1 MENYYSILGVSC
13 NATPAEIKNAYMKL
27 ARQYHPDRFTEEEEK
42 RKANEHFAKIT
53 AAYRVLS
60 DEKLRSEYDKS
71 LEKGIKPQGQAQET
85 QAKNAFTRAIEFLKN
100 KDPWRAVNLLRIACR
115 YDPQP
120 IYLSYL
126 GLALVYTRQYQK
138 EGFEKLQEAMKRLM
152 FNPAVYVNLGL
163 AYEFVG
169 NKDQALKYYYEALN
183 WDGNNPAAKKGIERL
198 QPKKESFFSK
208 LFGGKNEKNQ
218 SP

>member
-1 MENYYSILGVSC
+1 MENYYSILGVSST
-13 NATPAEIKNAYMKL
+13 ATPAEIKNAYMKL
-27 ARQYHPDRFTEEEEK
+27 ARQYHPDRFIDEEEK

-60 DEKLRSEYDKS
+60 DEKMRIEYDKS
-71 LEKGIKPQGQAQET
+71 LEKGMKPQEQIQET

-100 KDPWRAVNLLRIACR
+100 NDPWRAVNLLRIACR

-120 IYLSYL
+120 IHLSYL

-138 EGFEKLQEAMKRLM
+138 EGFEKLLEATKQLM
-152 FNPAVYVNLGL
+152 FSPVVYVNLGL
-163 AYEFVG
+163 AYEFIG
-169 NKDQALKYYYEALN
+169 NKEQALKYYNEALN

-198 QPKKESFFSK
+198 QPNKKGFFSRF
-208 LFGGKNEKNQ
+208 FGSKK
-218 SP
+218 